1 MTVAL
6 ACVAFD
12 CVDALTVGRF
22 WSAAIGRP
30 LDPEGT
36 TEFASIGFRGRR
48 NQEGWEPVARDADP
62 TWLFAQVPEP
72 KKVKNRLHLDV
83 VAADPEAEIVRLIEL
98 GATRVADREQYGYSW
113 TLMVDPEGNEFDL
126 GRALGLGRRSV

>member
-1 MTVAL
+1 MTVTL

-12 CVDALTVGRF
+12 CADALAVGRF

-30 LDPEGT
+30 LDPGGT
-36 TEFASIGFRGRR
+36 REFASIGFRGRR
-48 NQEGWEPVARDADP
+48 NSQGWAPVERDADP

-72 KKVKNRLHLDV
+72 RTAKNRVHLDV
-83 VAADPEAEIVRLIEL
+83 VAADPEAEIARLTEL
-98 GATRVADREQYGYSW
+98 GATRVADRDEYGFSW

-126 GRALGLGRRSV
+126 SRAL